1 MNILQK
7 HELLDLAIDLEL
19 RGVKI
24 SIDFSANQ
32 IVTITILANTEE
44 PKIDFQKTF
53 YPDDNIES
61 GIQEIEAFIKNRKF
75 EIEVA

>member
-7 HELLDLAIDLEL
+7 HELLGLAIDIEL

-24 SIDFSANQ
+24 SIDFSTNQ
-32 IVTITILANTEE
+32 IITITILANTEE
-44 PKIDFQKTF
+44 PKIDFRKMF

-61 GIQEIEAFIKNRKF
+61 GIQEIEAFIKKRKF
-75 EIEVA
+75 ETEVA